1 MSVSINN
8 LFNYSRSLPVP
19 FDTMTN
25 KKVKVASMYGAKTES
40 TLCGSVIK
48 AVHAMCR
55 CMNGT
60 GEGAVGQ
67 IDTNKSVAEY
77 KSSVGP
83 DAYHLVV
90 FDAASGSAL
99 ASVYDKNTELIEQ
112 YVAHPS
118 QRDGAAIFFALM
130 PFLMSDAEFD
140 ETFQEYYDQFIA
152 GYPDMAKATESMAI
166 LCDNAYRRIKDD
178 TCPAH
183 INITVD
189 KSGNLMRVSQGQ
201 LDSGSFV
208 PTSVTAGEFTIF
220 AKTGPAVI
228 KKAGVVV
235 EHTDFVGKYPLTPGR
250 TLSALEL
257 SLIPKLPEWYI
268 IPPEVVD
275 ICKHAQKT
283 TGRPMQMRNFL
294 LRGPA
299 GTGKT
304 MGAKAI
310 AAGLGLPY
318 MKYTCSANTEI
329 FDFTGMIFPETDAV
343 STGSSEL
350 DREREILK
358 SMGGIS
364 YANVAKLMRL
374 PDLDDMDYDPAGVY
388 QALTGVENLAATV
401 QDCMSVVLEKVTEK
415 VQALSKRAENRQ
427 SSGQNYTYV
436 ETDFVK
442 ALKHGYLVEVQEPS
456 TIIQPGVLVGLN
468 SLLEQEGSITLP
480 TGEIIRRHPDTV
492 VIVTTNVSYEGC
504 RSMNQSVVDRMS
516 LVKDIELPE
525 PEVMVQRAMAVTGC
539 ADEYENLAAAAKK
552 FYVQERKESKLQ
564 KALEAALKM
573 VNELK
578 TKVAALTAELAEHKS
593 VRGQL
598 RTVDLEKENGELRG
612 KLRKYEDVISRH
624 NLWSYFS
631 QHRRSEIDRGESR

>member
-250 TLSALEL
+250 TLSALEQ

-343 STGSSEL
+343 STGSPEL

-364 YANVAKLMRL
+364 YANVAKLMRF

-415 VQALSKRAENRQ
+415 VQALSKRAETRQ

-504 RSMNQSVVDRMS
+504 RQMNQSVVDRMS
-516 LVKDIELPE
+516 LVKDINLPE

-539 ADEYENLAAAAKK
+539 ADEYLVSQM
-552 FYVQERKESKLQ
+552 VQVVNDMVDYCRKNSITDGACGMRSLI
-564 KALEAALKM
+564 
-573 VNELK
+573 
-578 TKVAALTAELAEHKS
+578 
-593 VRGQL
+593 
-598 RTVDLEKENGELRG
+598 DW
-612 KLRKYEDVISRH
+612 VISA
-624 NLWSYFS
+624 
-631 QHRRSEIDRGESR
+631 EISGDPYLSAKYTVISKATADEEDREALITTILDPMFAPKRKRTSA